1 MKSPPIEEKGSARDR
16 PKPTFLV
23 DDQPKVLLALTRS
36 LAQLGHPSE
45 SFTRAEDVLGRLER
59 NPPGCVV
66 ADYYMP
72 GLDGLDLLERVR
84 QRDPAIARVI
94 LTGGHVDQKL
104 QHAFESGTVQILV
117 HKPWNLVT
125 IDAMLDHAARGSSGV
140 VLGGADDQAD
150 SAGRPA
156 GQQARTQPPQVLAVV
171 AGDAMPSDLQ
181 RALARIGADHRP
193 VAAAEAAAALQAR
206 RFDVVLVDLSAEAS
220 LEAVAALVGVE
231 PRAPIIGLSS
241 GADRD
246 RVAAAYR
253 SGISGLLQEPISHR
267 ALSDVVQRSVRLG
280 RVMSDFMARPELQ
293 AVLEVQHA
301 IADGVEQAGLL
312 DMLQQQMIR
321 LTGAESAS
329 VLLFRPGERDLRVA
343 ASYGLDEDTVLG
355 QRVAVGERV
364 SGWVAEH
371 NQPQLIVGPGEAD
384 ARLAGVERQH
394 EPSAGLCLPLRGRD
408 SLVGVLCLSRYDSQE
423 LFTRDDIEIG
433 LLMGSEVARAIEQR
447 AAEEEQQDV
456 ERSVM
461 RRDKLVTIGEL
472 ASGVAHE
479 INNPLGYVRSN
490 IHSLKE
496 YFDDLL
502 PVLELLA
509 ADPPATERAAA
520 RAREADLAFI
530 LEDLPSCFQETSSGL
545 ERVLQIVNDLKA
557 FTRDDAE
564 SRELA
569 DLNQVIEGAV
579 NIMWNQIKH
588 KAKLDRDL
596 GRLPQVPCYPSQ
608 LGQVFMNLLY
618 NAVQAIEHDGRIRI
632 HTRLEGDW
640 ALAEVGDTGCGM
652 SEEVL
657 AHVFEPFYTTKP
669 RGVGTGLGLS
679 IACKIM
685 ERHGGRITASSTPG
699 QGTTFRLSLPLKVEP
714 EAD

>member
-1 MKSPPIEEKGSARDR
+1 MKPP
-16 PKPTFLV
+16 PTEDKAPSRVRQKATFVV

-45 SFTRAEDVLGRLER
+45 SFTRAEDALGRLER
-59 NPPGCVV
+59 HPPGCVV

-72 GLDGLDLLERVR
+72 GLDGLELLERV
-84 QRDPAIARVI
+84 QRYDPAIARVI
-94 LTGGHVDQKL
+94 LTGGHVDQRL
-104 QHAFESGTVQILV
+104 QRALESGTVQILV
-117 HKPWNLVT
+117 HKPWNLLTV
-125 IDAMLDHAARGSSGV
+125 DAMLDHAARGSSGV
-140 VLGGADDQAD
+140 VLGGTGGVAET
-150 SAGRPA
+150 AGRPA
-156 GQQARTQPPQVLAVV
+156 GERARTQPPQVLAVV
-171 AGDAMPSDLQ
+171 AGGAASPDLA
-181 RALARIGADHRP
+181 RNLARISADHRA
-193 VAAAEAAAALQAR
+193 VAAAEAAAALR
-206 RFDVVLVDLSAEAS
+206 SGRFDVVLVDLDAEAS
-220 LEAVAALVGVE
+220 LEAVVALGEVE

-241 GADRD
+241 GADRE

-253 SGISGLLQEPISHR
+253 SGISGLLHEPISHR
-267 ALSDVVQRSVRLG
+267 ALLDVVQRSVRLG
-280 RVMSDFMARPELQ
+280 RVMFDFLARPELQ

-312 DMLQQQMIR
+312 DMLQQQLIR

-329 VLLFRPGERDLRVA
+329 VLLFKPGERDLRVA
-343 ASYGLDEDTVLG
+343 ASYGLDEDEVLG

-371 NQPQLIVGPGEAD
+371 NQPQLIVGPGED
-384 ARLAGVERQH
+384 DPRLAGVERRR

-423 LFTRDDIEIG
+423 LFTRDDIESG

-447 AAEEEQQDV
+447 AAEEEQQDI
-456 ERSVM
+456 ERSLL

-490 IHSLKE
+490 INSLKE

-509 ADPPATERAAA
+509 ADPPAVERAAA
-520 RAREADLAFI
+520 RAREADVAFI
-530 LEDLPSCFQETSSGL
+530 LEDLPSCFQETTSGL
-545 ERVLQIVNDLKA
+545 ERVLQIVNDLKT

-569 DLNQVIEGAV
+569 DLNQVVEGAV

-588 KAKLDRDL
+588 KAQLDRDL

-608 LGQVFMNLLY
+608 LSQVFMNLLY
-618 NAVQAIEHDGRIRI
+618 NAAQAIERDGRIRI

-679 IACKIM
+679 IARKIM
-685 ERHGGRITASSTPG
+685 ERHGGHITASSTPG
-699 QGTTFRLSLPLKVEP
+699 EGTTFRLSLPLK
-714 EAD
+714 AGRAAK

>member
-1 MKSPPIEEKGSARDR
+1 VNLPPTEEKTSARGQ
-16 PKPTFLV
+16 PKATFLV

-45 SFTRAEDVLGRLER
+45 SFTRAEDVLLRLEHH
-59 NPPGCVV
+59 PPACVV

-72 GLDGLDLLERVR
+72 GLDGLELLERVQ

-94 LTGGHVDQKL
+94 LTGGHVDQRL
-104 QHAFESGTVQILV
+104 RRAFEAGTVQILV

-125 IDAMLDHAARGSSGV
+125 IDAMLDHAASGSSGV
-140 VLGGADDQAD
+140 VLGGAGEAAEP
-150 SAGRPA
+150 AGERTPTRPA
-156 GQQARTQPPQVLAVV
+156 QVLAVV
-171 AGDAMPSDLQ
+171 AGGAAPPELA
-181 RALARIGADHRP
+181 RTLARIGADHRA
-193 VAAAEAAAALQAR
+193 VAAAEAAATLRAG
-206 RFDVVLVDLSAEAS
+206 RFDVVLVDLDVEAS
-220 LEAVAALVGVE
+220 LEAVASLVGVE
-231 PRAPIIGLSS
+231 PRAPIIGLST

-246 RVAAAYR
+246 RIAAAYR
-253 SGISGLLQEPISHR
+253 RGISGLLQAPISHR
-267 ALSDVVQRSVRLG
+267 ALLDVVQRSSRLG
-280 RVMSDFMARPELQ
+280 RVMSDFLARPELQ

-301 IADGVEQAGLL
+301 IADGVEQPVLL

-329 VLLFRPGERDLRVA
+329 VLLFKPGARDLRVA
-343 ASYGLDEDTVLG
+343 ASYGLDEDEVLG

-364 SGWVAEH
+364 CGWVAEH
-371 NQPQLIVGPGEAD
+371 NQPQLIVGPGED
-384 ARLAGVERQH
+384 DPRLAGVERRH

-408 SLVGVLCLSRYDSQE
+408 SLVGVLCLSRYNSQE

-433 LLMGSEVARAIEQR
+433 LLMGSEVARALEQR

-490 IHSLKE
+490 INSLKE
-496 YFDDLL
+496 YFEDLL
-502 PVLELLA
+502 PLLELLA
-509 ADPPATERAAA
+509 ADPPALDRAAD
-520 RAREADLAFI
+520 RAREADLPFI
-530 LEDLPSCFQETSSGL
+530 LEDLPSCFQETSNGI
-545 ERVLQIVNDLKA
+545 ERVLQIVGDLKT

-579 NIMWNQIKH
+579 NILWNQIKH

-618 NAVQAIEHDGRIRI
+618 NAVQAIDHDGRIRI

-640 ALAEVGDTGCGM
+640 AVAEVGDTGCGM
-652 SEEVL
+652 SEEVM

-679 IACKIM
+679 IARKII
-685 ERHGGRITASSTPG
+685 ERHGGRMSVSSILG
-699 QGTTFRLSLPLKVEP
+699 EGTTFRLSLPLKVER
-714 EAD
+714 EAE